1 MAWVEYEAIT
11 EYYGEKRARRSGE
24 RYIVHIDD
32 GIALLEALR
41 ASDRAMRAFCLHP
54 LVQDDEALRH
64 SWNSLGEVT
73 HDPRVLALAF
83 EYRSVANRYLS
94 TRQIASPSE
103 IALSPLAEVNDMLR
117 ADKVQNHFD
126 FVAFHR
132 ATHPRADDL
141 ARYFQNW
148 LTRLELNGPRLD
160 ELNSLLQHRHAN
172 RRGSTV

>member
-1 MAWVEYEAIT
+1 M
-11 EYYGEKRARRSGE
+11 
-24 RYIVHIDD
+24 
-32 GIALLEALR
+32 
-41 ASDRAMRAFCLHP
+41 
-54 LVQDDEALRH
+54 QDDEVLRH
-64 SWNSLGEVT
+64 SWGSLSDVT

-132 ATHPRADDL
+132 ATHPRAEEYF

-148 LTRLELNGPRLD
+148 FTRLELDGPRLD
-160 ELNSLLQHRHAN
+160 DLNSLLQRRHAN